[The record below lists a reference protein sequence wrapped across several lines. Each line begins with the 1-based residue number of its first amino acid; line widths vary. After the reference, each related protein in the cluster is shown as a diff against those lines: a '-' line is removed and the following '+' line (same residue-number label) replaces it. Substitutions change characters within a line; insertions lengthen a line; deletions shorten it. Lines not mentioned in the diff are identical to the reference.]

1 MAQNTWF
8 SVNEAKF
15 LKTGLQQAGEKF
27 LNKDF
32 YLWNGYPEILVMTT
46 RWLSVPWA
54 SVSTHKLM
62 TALDKTRPDETR
74 EFLLGYTGRESLQS
88 SALSLV
94 SLLAGMFLTILVR
107 PRPAL
112 MGISKLDRKSQ
123 GEIFNM
129 SHAA

>member
-1 MAQNTWF
+1 MAQNTLF

-74 EFLLGYTGRESLQS
+74 EFLLGYTGRESPVLCS
-88 SALSLV
+88 V
-94 SLLAGMFLTILVR
+94 SCLTPGRNVSHNTSETQAG
-107 PRPAL
+107 
-112 MGISKLDRKSQ
+112 LD
-123 GEIFNM
+123 GNL
-129 SHAA
+129 

>member
-1 MAQNTWF
+1 M
-8 SVNEAKF
+8 
-15 LKTGLQQAGEKF
+15 
-27 LNKDF
+27 
-32 YLWNGYPEILVMTT
+32 
-46 RWLSVPWA
+46 PWA

-74 EFLLGYTGRESLQS
+74 EFLLGYTGRESPVLYS
-88 SALSLV
+88 V